1 MGSNFWFELEGIGK
15 IRTVLCHMLTHYPGH
30 SDQVFLLDLPQSHQ
44 ALVRDWRCYG
54 LEQQKSEDHDIF
66 HRGCKAEHTQQHGW
80 LCFPDF
86 QPNILLL
93 RSWVYVK
100 QTPVDKQKQTIKK
113 LRDNAPSDHSTHL
126 LKWCNWF
133 FDFLVSE
140 LFEIIKKIHW
150 TS

>member
-1 MGSNFWFELEGIGK
+1 MGSKFWFELEGIGK
-15 IRTVLCHMLTHYPGH
+15 IKTVLCHMLTHYPGH

-44 ALVRDWRCYG
+44 ALVRDRRCYG
-54 LEQQKSEDHDIF
+54 LEPQKSEDRGIF
-66 HRGCKAEHTQQHGW
+66 DHGCKAEHRQQHGW

-100 QTPVDKQKQTIKK
+100 QTPVDKQKQTNKK
-113 LRDNAPSDHSTHL
+113 LRDCFPSNHSTYL
-126 LKWCNWF
+126 LEWCNWL

>member
-1 MGSNFWFELEGIGK
+1 
-15 IRTVLCHMLTHYPGH
+15 MLTHYPGH

-54 LEQQKSEDHDIF
+54 LEPQKSEDHDIF
-66 HRGCKAEHTQQHGW
+66 HHRCKAEHTQQHGW

-113 LRDNAPSDHSTHL
+113 LRVNALSDHYIRAVNPTRLQSHYCLYYNGIPEFVRKRSKLTV
-126 LKWCNWF
+126 K
-133 FDFLVSE
+133 
-140 LFEIIKKIHW
+140 
-150 TS
+150 